1 MDMKPCFAILSCAF
15 GLLGI
20 GALRADSAPERLADY
35 TAGLQKKFP
44 DVAQISPAELA
55 AWVNDSARTPPILL
69 DVREEK
75 EFAVSHLP
83 GARRAEK
90 DFATQLKRLGVSK
103 EQPIVVYCSVGYRST
118 VLAQKLQKA
127 GFANVRNLEG
137 SIFAWA
143 NEERPLV
150 NANGATRGAHP
161 FNIVW
166 GRYLDKSK
174 WRWEPDPAPSP

>member
-1 MDMKPCFAILSCAF
+1 MNRKSCFAILYCTF

-44 DVAQISPAELA
+44 DVAQISPPELA
-55 AWVNDSARTPPILL
+55 GWINDSARTPPLLL
-69 DVREEK
+69 DVREEN

-83 GARRAEK
+83 GARRAEN
-90 DFATQLKRLGVSK
+90 DAVVQLRQLGATEESPV
-103 EQPIVVYCSVGYRST
+103 VVYCSVGYRSA
-118 VLAQKLQKA
+118 LMARKLQKV
-127 GFANVRNLEG
+127 GFANVRNLDG

-150 NANGATRGAHP
+150 NANGATSGAHP
-161 FNIVW
+161 FNILW

-174 WRWEPDPAPSP
+174 WHWKPEPSP